1 MSRDEDRR
9 QDAPSEPGAAD
20 ASTSNASE
28 AEQQDILQ
36 RRRVIQA
43 GVGVGVVLGLGGLSA
58 LSVGTS
64 LRPPPQVSPERE
76 PPVDGDELV
85 LADDQ
90 EHVLTPDDV
99 PPATAVAL
107 AYPRNPE
114 TLVVKSA
121 TLNNL
126 TVLTR
131 IDPAT
136 LSEATRPYAADGV
149 VAYSA
154 ICPHLGCTV
163 TAWDD
168 DRDLFHCLCHH
179 AYFDPADGAGVV
191 QGPAPG
197 PLPGLPL
204 KLVDGKLLVAG
215 GFLGPIGP
223 Q

>member
-9 QDAPSEPGAAD
+9 QDAPTEPGASD
-20 ASTSNASE
+20 ASTSTPSE
-28 AEQQDILQ
+28 TERQDILQ

-64 LRPPPQVSPERE
+64 LRPPPNVTPERE
-76 PPVDGDELV
+76 PPADGDELV

-99 PPATAVAL
+99 PLASGLAL
-107 AYPRNPE
+107 AYPRNPD
-114 TLVVKSA
+114 TLVVKA
-121 TLNNL
+121 GTLNNL

-131 IDPAT
+131 FDPAT
-136 LSEATRPYAADGV
+136 LSAETSPYAAEGV

-154 ICPHLGCTV
+154 VCPHLGCTV
-163 TAWDD
+163 TSWDGE
-168 DRDLFHCLCHH
+168 RNALHCLCHH
-179 AYFDPADGAGVV
+179 AYFDPRDEAELIE
-191 QGPAPG
+191 GPSPG

-204 KLVDGKLLVAG
+204 KVVDGKLIVAG
-215 GFLGPIGP
+215 GFLGPVGP